1 MKIDKMIESIQSEI
15 CGRQE
20 KKNVNF
26 YAVLLLENIKDY
38 LQDEKLDPE
47 IENVSKISWSHGSL
61 IKTILNGAKDFKQ
74 WSDGGL
80 GLIYNDD
87 LARNLLSAKKYEKWK
102 KSDQYVDFLQLQAE
116 FALVGYK
123 KIKKMCEFNGIKIK
137 E

>member
-116 FALVGYK
+116 FALMGYK